1 MAQDT
6 DEALIGRIA
15 RRDQSAMRAFYER
28 HHVRVY
34 RFMLRIVK
42 NEATAEDLLSDVFYD
57 IWRQADRFE
66 GRSSVVT
73 WALSI
78 ARFKALSC
86 VRRRKETSLEPDVE
100 TELMDPADTPE
111 IVAQKTDKAEALRA
125 GLARLSEDHRQIVE
139 LVYYH
144 ELSVQEVADMLQIP
158 ENTAKTRLFY
168 ARKRLSD
175 CSRTPA
181 LIGDGHERRTFLR
194 RHRAFAALASH
205 GPAVERG
212 AQPP

>member
-57 IWRQADRFE
+57 VWRQADRFE

-78 ARFKALSC
+78 ARFKALSA
-86 VRRRKETSLEPDVE
+86 VRRRTETSLEPE
-100 TELMDPADTPE
+100 IESELMDPADTPE
-111 IVAQKTDKAEALRA
+111 IVAQKADKAEVLRA
-125 GLARLSEDHRQIVE
+125 CLSRLSEDHRQIVE

-144 ELSVQEVADMLQIP
+144 EMSVQEVAEILQIP

-168 ARKRLSD
+168 ARKRLSELLTD
-175 CSRTPA
+175 A
-181 LIGDGHERRTFLR
+181 GVD
-194 RHRAFAALASH
+194 
-205 GPAVERG
+205 RG
-212 AQPP
+212 WP